1 MCVWNGFYFYERRS
15 EIVNDCLDL
24 KDICA
29 RENLSYILIVDV
41 TFCIVW
47 IRDR

>member
-1 MCVWNGFYFYERRS
+1 MAFIFMRDG
-15 EIVNDCLDL
+15 VNDCLDP

-29 RENLSYILIVDV
+29 RENLSHILIVDV